1 MHHDYL
7 ITPQHTLHQ
16 IAQGTPEILA
26 ATGQSM
32 LINEQH
38 VVFEASVE
46 MRLETQL
53 NYDRVVVAV
62 DVCIDTVQAL
72 EHVADERGERLG
84 EGYANARREHGLVV
98 DVRLYPGHKM
108 LDILW
113 SRHLGGL
120 LVSLRVLPQVFESR
134 WC

>member
-53 NYDRVVVAV
+53 NYDRVVVSEGNV
-62 DVCIDTVQAL
+62 LGKGTPMRDGNMDSLSTLDCTQAIRCSIYCG
-72 EHVADERGERLG
+72 AGI
-84 EGYANARREHGLVV
+84 LVGF
-98 DVRLYPGHKM
+98 L
-108 LDILW
+108 
-113 SRHLGGL
+113 
-120 LVSLRVLPQVFESR
+120 
-134 WC
+134 